1 MDFFWVCGPPG
12 AVAGAVSPDHTDA
25 ALSIT
30 RGEDFFIYIE
40 PVLLD
45 GFCFCGVPVDAEVAD
60 FVIVGG
66 LAVED
71 EGGGEVHGF

>member
-12 AVAGAVSPDHTDA
+12 AVGCAVSPDHAYA
-25 ALSIT
+25 ALGVAG
-30 RGEDFFIYIE
+30 GEDLLVYVK

-60 FVIVGG
+60 FVIFGG

-71 EGGGEVHGF
+71 E